1 MFNIA
6 KLSLLLFFIS
16 IIDEEQDR
24 KTSRINSV
32 QRNARI
38 IDHHKNWNIL
48 LFEEAIKIKEKK
60 IILNTTLKASRG
72 ITTVLD

>member
-32 QRNARI
+32 QRNT
-38 IDHHKNWNIL
+38 
-48 LFEEAIKIKEKK
+48 E
-60 IILNTTLKASRG
+60 
-72 ITTVLD
+72 